1 MQPDREHGRGSG
13 TLCRVLPW
21 QGECR
26 AGSILGAVDVNSSR
40 SGSEE
45 DFFRNYLYFR
55 SEERRE
61 MRKEKERK
69 GESKASL
76 HSEIEYLTRK
86 ESELFWIV
94 TEDFVPPKMS

>member
-1 MQPDREHGRGSG
+1 
-13 TLCRVLPW
+13 
-21 QGECR
+21 
-26 AGSILGAVDVNSSR
+26 
-40 SGSEE
+40 
-45 DFFRNYLYFR
+45 
-55 SEERRE
+55 